1 MTKKILFCAL
11 LLGAAFLL
19 LAQYNE
25 RDILSQ
31 QAFQMLAQRQFGEAE
46 KLYLQILEKFPND
59 TSSVLQLLNIY
70 YQTSQLDKAESALN
84 QYRRVLS
91 PAQATEQQI
100 QLLVLQGKPDQA
112 WELSQGYLQQ
122 QNYQENSYRLL
133 ASFFERRG
141 FYDQV
146 LQLYRDARVKLGKP
160 ELFQLEIANAALNY
174 RLFDQALKEYL
185 AWLDKNP
192 ANLYFIN
199 NQCRAILKEDP
210 TRLAAIGD
218 FAAKSE
224 NPVIKEL
231 YANLLV
237 AQNQYSQALEIYK
250 VLPQDKLVRFADEQY
265 RAANDEVA
273 LPSYAYLAET
283 SPDPVSKNNY
293 RYLQAAIQFR
303 DGDHRAADLLLK
315 QIIADSLM
323 LERNNLQRKGV
334 NLAARKLMAEN
345 TLALSKDVD
354 SAQYWYAQARQFCTN
369 SYDQQDIDLALVR
382 LLQIRQDY
390 GQAETL
396 LASVSDPD
404 LAERRDYLKFSNE
417 LMRGN
422 TEKADSLMNDLVIRY
437 PGGDYINDAIY
448 QLMFALGLS
457 GGDRDSFFSAYR
469 LMLLQDSAAVDSLR
483 SLFER
488 NQDEELLILA
498 TEWAILLADKAKA
511 RELLQQQWQD
521 NVCSEYAALLS
532 LLLTDDTSAEQRMA
546 RDFLKANPNSIF
558 APKFRQNL
566 SQVNST
572 RPQF

>member
-1 MTKKILFCAL
+1 M
-11 LLGAAFLL
+11 
-19 LAQYNE
+19 
-25 RDILSQ
+25 
-31 QAFQMLAQRQFGEAE
+31 
-46 KLYLQILEKFPND
+46 
-59 TSSVLQLLNIY
+59 
-70 YQTSQLDKAESALN
+70 
-84 QYRRVLS
+84 
-91 PAQATEQQI
+91 
-100 QLLVLQGKPDQA
+100 
-112 WELSQGYLQQ
+112 
-122 QNYQENSYRLL
+122 
-133 ASFFERRG
+133 
-141 FYDQV
+141 
-146 LQLYRDARVKLGKP
+146 
-160 ELFQLEIANAALNY
+160 
-174 RLFDQALKEYL
+174 
-185 AWLDKNP
+185 
-192 ANLYFIN
+192 
-199 NQCRAILKEDP
+199 
-210 TRLAAIGD
+210 
-218 FAAKSE
+218 
-224 NPVIKEL
+224 
-231 YANLLV
+231 
-237 AQNQYSQALEIYK
+237 
-250 VLPQDKLVRFADEQY
+250 
-265 RAANDEVA
+265 
-273 LPSYAYLAET
+273 
-283 SPDPVSKNNY
+283 
-293 RYLQAAIQFR
+293 
-303 DGDHRAADLLLK
+303 
-315 QIIADSLM
+315 
-323 LERNNLQRKGV
+323 
-334 NLAARKLMAEN
+334 
-345 TLALSKDVD
+345 
-354 SAQYWYAQARQFCTN
+354 
-369 SYDQQDIDLALVR
+369 R

-511 RELLQQQWQD
+511 RELLQHQWQD